1 MVQFWGNCTILPHRA
16 ITPSREKLQT
26 NGYYRPI
33 RNWNDGKVSEYKSRK
48 TYRNRQM
55 LPKADCTVSAE
66 TAPSPADVPVQNVSS
81 NEIVLLSTKSCPNC
95 RIASSELMKAGI
107 PFRTL
112 YAEDPEGEKIART
125 LGINNAPTLIVSDRD
140 TVHLVGNVSNIRS
153 FIQTR

>member
-1 MVQFWGNCTILPHRA
+1 
-16 ITPSREKLQT
+16 
-26 NGYYRPI
+26 
-33 RNWNDGKVSEYKSRK
+33 
-48 TYRNRQM
+48 
-55 LPKADCTVSAE
+55 
-66 TAPSPADVPVQNVSS
+66 
-81 NEIVLLSTKSCPNC
+81 
-95 RIASSELMKAGI
+95 MKAGI